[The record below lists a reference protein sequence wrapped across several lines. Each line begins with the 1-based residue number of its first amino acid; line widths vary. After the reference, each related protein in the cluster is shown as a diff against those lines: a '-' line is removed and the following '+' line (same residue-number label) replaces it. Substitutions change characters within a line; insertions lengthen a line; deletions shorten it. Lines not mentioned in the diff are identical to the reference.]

1 MNMMKWK
8 IGAVLVLILAILNT
22 ASAGVQI
29 EEVGKYTASGGGSDI
44 AVSDSYAYMLGDKL
58 YIIDISTPSRPIKVG
73 ECSVSGY
80 DIATIG
86 DYACVVAPKK
96 IPWDGGGYFIVGCEM
111 HVIDISNPYNP
122 AKVGQCNV
130 SGGDR
135 WCVAVSNNHAYIG
148 GKGLE
153 IVDISD
159 PHNPTVIGEYNGTIR
174 GDIAASEDYVYVA
187 DSNIDGLV
195 IIDVSDPSNPQK
207 IAQISG
213 IGGDDIAYREIS
225 SVWGSTK
232 YVYLLGHEIYVIDVS
247 YPSEPRIV
255 GVGEL
260 GPGDEE
266 PFAVGEK
273 FAYVSNSEVYGW
285 TIYDISDPSNP
296 EGTCRFLVS
305 EGSRR
310 DIAASSDSAF
320 ATSSEGLTIF
330 KVVGTGRIHIS
341 SSESGADVY
350 VDGQYKDT
358 IPANLYP
365 YSTGFDLPVG
375 EHTIKLTKSGYNDW
389 ETTIYVY
396 ANGYVEVSATLTPE
410 PGSISISSVPAGA
423 KIYLDGAY
431 KGTTPKTIS
440 DISVGYHTIELNK
453 EGYQSWSTSVYVTS
467 GDTETVSASMSAISV
482 ATPIIIPTKSA
493 TPTPISALVDSDGDG
508 IPDKYDYAPYDPNIQ
523 TERDIIPEATPTPKP
538 PGFDVILAIIGLL
551 TIAFFKRRRKNEG
564 K

>member
-8 IGAVLVLILAILNT
+8 IGMALVLILTILNT

-73 ECSVSGY
+73 ECSVSGS
-80 DIATIG
+80 DIAIKG
-86 DYACVVAPKK
+86 YAYVVGS
-96 IPWDGGGYFIVGCEM
+96 DGMYAV
-111 HVIDISNPYNP
+111 DISNPYNP
-122 AKVGQCNV
+122 VKVGQCNNIT
-130 SGGDR
+130 GYHM
-135 WCVAVSNNHAYIG
+135 AVYGNHAYISG
-148 GKGLE
+148 GWDKGLR

-159 PHNPTVIGEYNGTIR
+159 PSNPTKIGEYNETSG
-174 GDIAASEDYVYVA
+174 GEIAASEDYVYVA
-187 DSNIDGLV
+187 DSNIEGLI

-225 SVWGSTK
+225 GAWRSWN

-255 GVGEL
+255 GVSDL
-260 GPGDEE
+260 IWGDGE
-266 PFAVGEK
+266 PFAVGEN
-273 FAYVSNSEVYGW
+273 FAYVSNSEVHGW
-285 TIYDISDPSNP
+285 SVHDISDPSNP
-296 EGTCRFLVS
+296 EGFTGRCLVP
-305 EGSRR
+305 EGFRR
-310 DIAASSDSAF
+310 DIAAYFDYAF

-330 KVVGTGRIHIS
+330 KVVETGRIHIS
-341 SSESGADVY
+341 SSKSGADVY
-350 VDGQYKDT
+350 VDGEYKHT
-358 IPANLYP
+358 MPEFA

-389 ETTIYVY
+389 ETTIFVD
-396 ANGYVEVSATLTPE
+396 ANEYVEVSATLTPE

-440 DISVGYHTIELNK
+440 DVSVGYHTLELNK
-453 EGYQSWSTSVYVTS
+453 EGYQSWSLSVYVTS
-467 GDTETVSASMSAISV
+467 GDTKAVSASMSAIPVV
-482 ATPIIIPTKSA
+482 ATPTIIPVVSPTPISTPA
-493 TPTPISALVDSDGDG
+493 FTPTPTPISALVDSDGDG
-508 IPDKYDYAPYDPNIQ
+508 VPDQYDYAPYDPNVQ
-523 TERDIIPEATPTPKP
+523 TESDIIPEATPTPKP
-538 PGFDVILAIIGLL
+538 PGFDVILAISGLL
-551 TIAFFKRRRKNEG
+551 TIAYFLRRRKNEG